1 MQATWMPWANKVKAF
16 DPEYDGLFDN
26 LVVPTAETVRQ
37 SFMIDIHAKFKKGV
51 MMIGIAGT
59 GKTTVVK
66 DYFSAVN
73 QETTATATINC
84 NSFTDSKALQTVLV
98 GEMAPRT
105 GIILG
110 PPPGK
115 QLIFFMDDLNM
126 PKVDVYGT

>member
-37 SFMIDIHAKFKKGV
+37 SYMIDIHAKFKKGV

-66 DYFSAVN
+66 DYFAGVN
-73 QETTATATINC
+73 QDTTATATINF
-84 NSFTDSKALQTVLV
+84 NSFTDSKAL
-98 GEMAPRT
+98 
-105 GIILG
+105 
-110 PPPGK
+110 
-115 QLIFFMDDLNM
+115 
-126 PKVDVYGT
+126 